1 MDNPHDVIVKAAR
14 DRWNDEADQYNTWDA
29 LSDEERDKL
38 IQEER
43 ER

>member
-1 MDNPHDVIVKAAR
+1 MANAHDVIIKAAR
-14 DRWNDEADQYNTWDA
+14 DRWNDEADRWNQWEA
-29 LSDEERDKL
+29 LSQEEQDKL

>member
-1 MDNPHDVIVKAAR
+1 MGDVIIAAAR
-14 DRWNDEADQYNTWDA
+14 DRWNCDADKWNQWDN
-29 LSDEERDKL
+29 LSQEEQDKL